1 MRAAVNCKK
10 CGASILDKAKACLEC
25 GAPVK
30 KSWIW
35 KLLLAIGCLVC
46 LGIAVIAIFLGII
59 IIPNFC
65 QTNSKY
71 EYKYCKSN
79 LKNIAIALE
88 MYAADNGGLYPPSLD
103 CLTKPAGTEGAYLQ
117 SLPKCL
123 VTDTDTYSPS
133 YKITPEQE
141 RFRIYC
147 SGSNHKLIKGKENL
161 PGFDSIRGLYED
173 PLEGM

>member
-1 MRAAVNCKK
+1 MNCKK
-10 CGASILDKAKACLEC
+10 CGAKIPDKAETCLEC

-35 KLLLAIGCLVC
+35 KVLLAIGCLVC
-46 LGIAVIAIFLGII
+46 LGISAIAILLGII

-65 QTNSKY
+65 QTNSEY

-79 LKNIAIALE
+79 LKNVAYALE
-88 MYAADNGGLYPPSLD
+88 MYAADNNGLYPPSLD
-103 CLTKPAGTEGAYLQ
+103 YLTKPAGAADAYLQ

-133 YKITPEQE
+133 YKITPEQD

-147 SGSNHKLIKGKENL
+147 SGSNHKIITSKENL
-161 PGFDSIRGLYED
+161 PGIDSVFGLYEEPVED
-173 PLEGM
+173 MR